1 MSIDTIYQKQPHL
14 DINLVPGQVLLPHVN
29 EDDILSV
36 PITFTPR
43 DIMQYSERIA
53 LDINNGLHSI
63 DIQIK
68 GEGVPLNL
76 NLENADQ
83 KLVDFGIQRIGND
96 VTQIITLVNTSK
108 KHV

>member
-1 MSIDTIYQKQPHL
+1 
-14 DINLVPGQVLLPHVN
+14 
-29 EDDILSV
+29 
-36 PITFTPR
+36 
-43 DIMQYSERIA
+43 MQYSERIA

-96 VTQIITLVNTSK
+96 VT
-108 KHV
+108 